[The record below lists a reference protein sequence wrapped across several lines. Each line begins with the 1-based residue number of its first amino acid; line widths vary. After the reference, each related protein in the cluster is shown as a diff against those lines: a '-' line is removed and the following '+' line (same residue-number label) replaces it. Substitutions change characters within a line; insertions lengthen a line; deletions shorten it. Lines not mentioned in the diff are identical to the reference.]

1 MEAFIPREPDEKR
14 QRKRT
19 SLDPVTCPV
28 CGITIR
34 ENELDHHF
42 KSELEKLNKIK
53 RIVNKSPSSTPPGSS
68 KSKMGES
75 SSSSK
80 NDTEENCW
88 ETYTKIKENRVRR
101 TSKVS
106 LNYLSP
112 TSCILIYLIH
122 RSSKIEKGKLKIDPA
137 PSAPRSSQKI
147 YSCTLSCASKS
158 R

>member
-1 MEAFIPREPDEKR
+1 METFISREPDEKR

-53 RIVNKSPSSTPPGSS
+53 RIVNKSPSSTPPSSS
-68 KSKMGES
+68 KSKVGEG

-80 NDTEENCW
+80 NEAEENCW
-88 ETYTKIKENRVRR
+88 DTYTKIKENRVRR
-101 TSKVS
+101 TSRVS
-106 LNYLSP
+106 
-112 TSCILIYLIH
+112 
-122 RSSKIEKGKLKIDPA
+122 
-137 PSAPRSSQKI
+137 
-147 YSCTLSCASKS
+147 
-158 R
+158 